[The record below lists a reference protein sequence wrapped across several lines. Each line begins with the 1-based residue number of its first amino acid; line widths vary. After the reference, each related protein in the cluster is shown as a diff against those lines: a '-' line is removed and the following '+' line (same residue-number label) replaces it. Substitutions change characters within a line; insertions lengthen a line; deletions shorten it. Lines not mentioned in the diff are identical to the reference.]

1 MYDFDVISI
10 GAGSG
15 GCSSAMR
22 ASDLGK
28 KVAVVE
34 MRKNGIGGT
43 CINRGCIPTKVFV
56 KSASVL
62 NQIKEAKNYGIV
74 NEVEPI
80 ADISKIQKIKNKAVK
95 NLRFGDTLLMKSRGI
110 EQITGKAKFI
120 DAHTIEVVDLKGE
133 VKTYTSEY
141 FVVATGSEPAM
152 IPSFN
157 INKKTIITS
166 DEALELQ
173 ELPKT
178 MTVIGAGAL
187 GLEFAYIYASFGV
200 KVTLCEMAEHV
211 CPIMKEDV
219 VTDSAEKYITKTLNI
234 DLKLGN
240 AIKEII
246 ETEDGK
252 TKCTLGNGDEII
264 SDMTLVAIGRSLNT
278 KDLGLDS
285 IGVELSNRGLVVV
298 DKYQKTNIDNIYAAG
313 DITEGPQLS
322 HKAQRQG
329 AVAAENIVGQKSFA
343 NLSVIPWSMFME
355 PPISAVGISESQA
368 NEAGIETISGHMS
381 FNANEKAMC
390 IQETIG
396 EIKLV
401 FRKDNHEILG
411 GQIFGPESDILIGEV
426 AIALEKKLTADDI
439 ANSIHAHPTLNEII
453 METAK
458 TALGKAFHM

>member
-56 KSASVL
+56 KSASIL
-62 NQIKEAKNYGIV
+62 NTIKEAKKYGII
-74 NEVEPI
+74 NETQAK
-80 ADISKIQKIKNKAVK
+80 ADIKLIQKNKNKAVN
-95 NLRFGDTLLMKSRGI
+95 NLRFGDTLLMKSRNI
-110 EQITGKAKFI
+110 VQITGKAVFV
-120 DAHTIEVVDLKGE
+120 DSHTIEVTDLKGDK
-133 VKTYTSEY
+133 KTYTSEN
-141 FVVATGSEPAM
+141 FVVSTGSEPAL

-166 DEALELQ
+166 DEALELVD
-173 ELPKT
+173 LPQS

-187 GLEFAYIYASFGV
+187 GLEFAYIYSSFGV
-200 KVTLCEMAEHV
+200 KVTLCEMADHV
-211 CPIMKEDV
+211 CPILNEDV
-219 VTDSAEKYITKTLNI
+219 ITDSAEKYLSKNLGIE
-234 DLKLGN
+234 LKLGN
-240 AIKEII
+240 AINGIC

-252 TKCTLGNGDEII
+252 TECSLANGDVIK
-264 SDMTLVAIGRSLNT
+264 SDITLVAIGRSLNT
-278 KDLGLDS
+278 SGIGLDKV
-285 IGVELSNRGLVVV
+285 GVELSKRGLIVV
-298 DKYQKTNIDNIYAAG
+298 DKYQKTNIDNIYAVG

-329 AVAAENIVGQKSFA
+329 AVAAENIAGQKSSA
-343 NLSVIPWSMFME
+343 NLDVIPWAMFME

-368 NEAGIETISGHMS
+368 NSKGIETISGHMS
-381 FNANEKAMC
+381 FNANEKALC
-390 IQETIG
+390 IQQTVG

-401 FRKDNHEILG
+401 FRADNHELLG

-426 AIALEKKLTADDI
+426 SIALEKKLTADDI
-439 ANSIHAHPTLNEII
+439 ANSIHAHPTLNEIV